1 MLTLGQLREIAK
13 ARLDDAELLFAAQRF
28 DGAAYLCGYAIEVTL
43 KAQVCQTLGWA
54 EFPENAS
61 EFKKLGLQSF
71 KTHDLDVLL
80 RLSGREAY
88 VKANLFTE
96 WSAVSQWN
104 PEGRYQPVG
113 AVSEQIAKQ
122 MIEGA
127 KAFSRAL

>member
-1 MLTLGQLREIAK
+1 MLSLAQLHEIAK
-13 ARLDDAELLFAAQRF
+13 ARLDDAEVLFSALRF

-43 KAQVCQTLGWA
+43 KAQVCKTLQWA
-54 EFPENAS
+54 EFPEKSN
-61 EFKKLGLQSF
+61 EFRSLGLQSF

-88 VKANLFTE
+88 IKTNLFAE

-113 AVSEQIAKQ
+113 AVSEQVAKQ
-122 MIEGA
+122 MIEAA
-127 KAFSRAL
+127 KMFASAP